1 MEMANKKKHSPE
13 QIVKILRD
21 IEIEQGKGASQDDA
35 CRKVGITLQTYYR
48 WRKEFGGLQIDQA
61 RRLKELEN
69 ENGRL
74 KKLVADLA
82 LDNSVLKEVNKGNF

>member
-1 MEMANKKKHSPE
+1 MANKKKYSPE
-13 QIVKILRD
+13 AIVKILRD

-35 CRKVGITLQTYYR
+35 CRKSGITIQTFYR

-69 ENGRL
+69 EKL
-74 KKLVADLA
+74 KLKRLVADLA
-82 LDNSVLKEVNKGNF
+82 LDNQVLKEVNKGNF

>member
-1 MEMANKKKHSPE
+1 MARKKKHSPE
-13 QIVKILRD
+13 AIVKILRD
-21 IEIEQGKGASQDDA
+21 IEIEQGKGLTQDDA
-35 CRKVGITLQTYYR
+35 CRKSGITLQTYYR

-69 ENGRL
+69 ENLKL

-82 LDNSVLKEVNKGNF
+82 LDNSILKEVNQGNF

>member
-1 MEMANKKKHSPE
+1 MAKGKKHTPE
-13 QIVKILRD
+13 AIVKILRD
-21 IEIEQGKGASQDDA
+21 IEIEQGRGASQEEA
-35 CRKVGITLQTYYR
+35 CKKSSITLQTFYR

-69 ENGRL
+69 ENLKL

-82 LDNSVLKEVNKGNF
+82 LDNSILKEVNKGNF

>member
-1 MEMANKKKHSPE
+1 MANKKKHSAE
-13 QIVKILRD
+13 AIVKILRD
-21 IEIEQGKGASQDDA
+21 IEIEQGKGSSQEDA
-35 CRKVGITLQTYYR
+35 CRKSNITIQTYYR

-69 ENGRL
+69 ENNKL

-82 LDNSVLKEVNKGNF
+82 LDNSVLKEINRGNF

>member
-1 MEMANKKKHSPE
+1 MANKKKQSPE
-13 QIVKILRD
+13 AIVKILRD
-21 IEIEQGKGASQDDA
+21 IEIEQGKGATQDDA
-35 CRKVGITLQTYYR
+35 CRKAGITIQTYYR

-69 ENGRL
+69 ENLKL

-82 LDNSVLKEVNKGNF
+82 LDNAVLKDVNKGNY

>member
-1 MEMANKKKHSPE
+1 MANKKKQSPE
-13 QIVKILRD
+13 AIVKILRD
-21 IEIEQGKGASQDDA
+21 IEIEQGKGLTQDDA
-35 CRKVGITLQTYYR
+35 CRKAGITIQTYYR

-69 ENGRL
+69 ENLKL

-82 LDNSVLKEVNKGNF
+82 LDNSVLKDINKGNF

>member
-1 MEMANKKKHSPE
+1 MANKKKQSPE
-13 QIVKILRD
+13 AIVKILRD
-21 IEIEQGKGASQDDA
+21 IEIEQAKGLTQDDA
-35 CRKVGITLQTYYR
+35 CRKAGITIQTYYR

-69 ENGRL
+69 ENLKL

-82 LDNSVLKEVNKGNF
+82 LDNAVLKDVNKGNF

>member
-1 MEMANKKKHSPE
+1 MARKKKQSPE
-13 QIVKILRD
+13 AIVKILRD
-21 IEIEQGKGASQDDA
+21 IEIEQGKGLTQDDA
-35 CRKVGITLQTYYR
+35 CRKAGITIQTYYR

-61 RRLKELEN
+61 RRLKELES
-69 ENGRL
+69 ENLKL

>member
-1 MEMANKKKHSPE
+1 MANRKKHTPE
-13 QIVKILRD
+13 AIVKILRD
-21 IEIEQGKGASQDDA
+21 IEIEQGRGAGQEEA
-35 CRKVGITLQTYYR
+35 CKKSSITLQTFYR

-69 ENGRL
+69 ENLKL

-82 LDNSVLKEVNKGNF
+82 LDNSILKEVNKGNF